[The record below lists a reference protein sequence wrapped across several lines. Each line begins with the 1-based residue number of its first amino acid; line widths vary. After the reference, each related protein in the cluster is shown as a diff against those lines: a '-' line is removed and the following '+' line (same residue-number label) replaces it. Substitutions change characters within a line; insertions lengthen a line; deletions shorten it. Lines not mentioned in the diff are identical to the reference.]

1 MSTRSAEGRLFF
13 GTIADLTAHV
23 GGKPT
28 PVQRELI
35 NRLAWLAVH
44 LSMFDRDMVETGQL
58 SARNS
63 KQYLAWSNT
72 QRLLLRE
79 LDSMG
84 VEPAKPVNALADYLA
99 ARGGRE
105 VAA

>member
-13 GTIADLTAHV
+13 GTIADLTTHV

-58 SARNS
+58 SARNA

-84 VEPAKPVNALADYLA
+84 VEPTKPAASLAEYLA
-99 ARGGRE
+99 SRSQE